1 MAAGPQ
7 TSAPPT
13 RERTMLVRIFL
24 PITLLLKMPP
34 RILPLWTRSRRR
46 PTVAPESDWKWEK
59 YDDSR
64 SPGMRQEGFSEKQI
78 LESAR
83 RAKLAKWFFMQG
95 WFGIL
100 GALKWA
106 TLRVVHS
113 GRSSARCR

>member
-13 RERTMLVRIFL
+13 SERTMLVRIFL

-64 SPGMRQEGFSEKQI
+64 SPGCSV
-78 LESAR
+78 AR
-83 RAKLAKWFFMQG
+83 TIDDGLHFRDQRNWEDIRLVRERGVHEHQALADDSVAAG
-95 WFGIL
+95 C
-100 GALKWA
+100 GA
-106 TLRVVHS
+106 
-113 GRSSARCR
+113 GD